1 MNHLKLILTHCP
13 LFVSGSPCSLG
24 AYYWSCNSRHMV
36 LWDQNS
42 QTGRDKGRGHRG
54 GEDKSE
60 FLSHQTQRAK
70 KRKEWEI
77 KMQIESCVRDRKHRL
92 GREHKIKGNNLPWGR
107 RQSYAAYA
115 PKHSLLNAWKAEM
128 KKSSQQS
135 SSQQRWGRARKSHLQ
150 QIQFTS

>member
-1 MNHLKLILTHCP
+1 MNHLKLILTHHP

-60 FLSHQTQRAK
+60 FLSHQTQWAK

-77 KMQIESCVRDRKHRL
+77 KMQIESCVRDSKHRL

-115 PKHSLLNAWKAEM
+115 PKHMHENECMKSRNEEKQPAKLLTTEV
-128 KKSSQQS
+128 
-135 SSQQRWGRARKSHLQ
+135 RKSQ
-150 QIQFTS
+150 EKPSAADTIY